1 MTDKKS
7 VVNEEEHDLSNVSYV
22 IDPSLVESQGR
33 LIGTLLQDRHS
44 LSCPSRTDK
53 RKAPISNEKQIKMIS
68 KCCGSKDDFI
78 KFGFPLKEIVFRL
91 LLQKGNKPIGL
102 ESLHWDITEEWA
114 RPTNPM
120 TISIQSLKRTLDEES
135 SYGFREV

>member
-1 MTDKKS
+1 
-7 VVNEEEHDLSNVSYV
+7 
-22 IDPSLVESQGR
+22 
-33 LIGTLLQDRHS
+33 
-44 LSCPSRTDK
+44 
-53 RKAPISNEKQIKMIS
+53 MIS

-120 TISIQSLKRTLDEES
+120 TISIQSLKRTLDEDS